1 MANARDTQAIF
12 SRLIESRNTKMANAA
27 KKSPVT
33 EKKAIKETKKSE
45 NSFLT
50 RALESMEPDV
60 MDDVID
66 NIQVVTDPEKTVD
79 DLEVRADAV
88 QDAIDN
94 APEGEEAFSDEYV
107 GDTIYACPVCGESF
121 FADDTYQEGDMCPIC
136 KAEPTDGFL
145 NQGTVVASDEAGS
158 EEDIE
163 GAEAED
169 ADAEIPEVEED
180 EIGVSADEPDEED
193 KDESKEEGKSCNN
206 KNKDELVEGIDVD
219 DIDDECDC
227 EVVEC
232 DQLEYLDTE
241 LDEESLEGLLS
252 EFLHENYGK
261 TVKSIKIETASYDK
275 SRDIIK
281 VEGKMILKNGKYAP
295 IKLEMKEAKYN
306 NDYAVFTAKECSNV
320 FKMEKSSA
328 PFKFKVRN
336 INNKLTFE
344 AMNYRYISSHPTV
357 GRVMVEGKAVKSN
370 KKRSKKNL

>member
-12 SRLIESRNTKMANAA
+12 SRLIESRNAKMANAA

-33 EKKAIKETKKSE
+33 EKKAMKETKKSE

-50 RALESMEPDV
+50 RALESMESDV
-60 MDDVID
+60 MEDVID

-88 QDAIDN
+88 QDAIDD

-121 FADDTYQEGDMCPIC
+121 FADDAYQEGDMCPIC

-158 EEDIE
+158 EEDLE
-163 GAEAED
+163 GAEVED
-169 ADAEIPEVEED
+169 EDIPEVPED
-180 EIGVSADEPDEED
+180 EMEVSADEPEEENE
-193 KDESKEEGKSCNN
+193 DESKEESKSCDDED
-206 KNKDELVEGIDVD
+206 KEELVESIDVD
-219 DIDDECDC
+219 DVKEDECDC
-227 EVVEC
+227 EIVEC
-232 DQLEYLDTE
+232 DQPEYLDTE
-241 LDEESLEGLLS
+241 LDEKSLESLLS

-261 TVKSIKIETASYDK
+261 TVKSVKIENATYDK
-275 SRDIIK
+275 LRDMIK
-281 VEGKMILKNGKYAP
+281 VEGKMTLKNGKYAP
-295 IKLEMKEAKYN
+295 IKLEMKESKYN
-306 NDYAVFTAKECSNV
+306 NGYAIFTAKECSNV
-320 FKMEKSSA
+320 FKMEKSNA

-336 INNKLTFE
+336 INKKLTFE

-357 GRVMVEGKAVKSN
+357 GRVMVEGKAVKSA
-370 KKRSKKNL
+370 RR